1 MVTPVSP
8 LEGHLAP
15 GRSGLVTG
23 AGPGIRLSERR
34 IASLWQVAAWPGR
47 LSQAGA
53 AAAAAAGAPE
63 APGPGRSAA
72 GDTATLMR
80 IEPLKWWLVAG
91 DDLDRP
97 ALDGQDGTVLDLSHA
112 RTVIRVE
119 GPETAALMARLVP
132 LDLRARSFPEGAV
145 ASTGLHHSGVTL
157 TRREGGIEIF
167 ALRSYALSIWEH
179 LAESA
184 AQFGLE
190 TA

>member
-1 MVTPVSP
+1 MVEPVSP
-8 LEGHLAP
+8 LAGHVTP
-15 GRSGLVTG
+15 GRSGLATQ
-23 AGPGIRLSERR
+23 AAPGIRLSERR
-34 IASLWQVAAWPGR
+34 IASLWQVAAWPDR
-47 LSQAGA
+47 LSQAGGA
-53 AAAAAAGAPE
+53 AAAAAGVPE
-63 APGPGRSAA
+63 APGPGGTLAGSA
-72 GDTATLMR
+72 ATLMR
-80 IEPLKWWLVAG
+80 IEPLKWWIVAATPI
-91 DDLDRP
+91 DRP

-119 GPETAALMARLVP
+119 GPDTAALMARLVS

-179 LAESA
+179 VAESA

>member
-72 GDTATLMR
+72 GGTATLMR

-91 DDLDRP
+91 ADLDRP

-119 GPETAALMARLVP
+119 GPATEALMARLAAV
-132 LDLRARSFPEGAV
+132 DLRERAFPEGAV
-145 ASTGLHHSGVTL
+145 AATGMHHVSVMLH
-157 TRREGGIEIF
+157 RRAGGIEIHVFRSF
-167 ALRSYALSIWEH
+167 ALSLWEH
-179 LAESA
+179 IGEVA
-184 AQFGLE
+184 AQFGAE
-190 TA
+190 VA